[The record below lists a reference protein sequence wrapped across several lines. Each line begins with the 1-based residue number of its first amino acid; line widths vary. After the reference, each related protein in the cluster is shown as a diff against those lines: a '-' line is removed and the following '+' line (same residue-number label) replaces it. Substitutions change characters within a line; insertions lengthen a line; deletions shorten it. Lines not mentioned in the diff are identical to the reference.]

1 MLVMLWLLAG
11 LLAAYTAL
19 LAVMFVVMCQPPVW
33 FGRVMR
39 YFPMRAMPLVPFPP
53 MWNVARRGSLRVGD
67 QAPDFE
73 LPVLDRT
80 LQVRLSAFRGDRP
93 VVLVFGSYT

>member
-1 MLVMLWLLAG
+1 
-11 LLAAYTAL
+11 
-19 LAVMFVVMCQPPVW
+19 
-33 FGRVMR
+33 
-39 YFPMRAMPLVPFPP
+39 MPFVPFPP

-73 LPVLDRT
+73 LPLLDRT
-80 LQVRLSAFRGDRP
+80 RQVRLSAFRGDRP

>member
-1 MLVMLWLLAG
+1 MLWLLLGAI
-11 LLAAYTAL
+11 AAYVAF
-19 LAVMFVVMCQPPVW
+19 LAVVFVVMCQPPVW
-33 FGRVMR
+33 FGRLMR
-39 YFPMRAMPLVPFPP
+39 YFPMRAMPLVPFPQ

-73 LPVLDRT
+73 LPMLDRT
-80 LQVRLSAFRGDRP
+80 RHVRLSAFQGDRP